1 RPRRVPRQI
10 TTRPGPV
17 PHRPARACGVAG
29 SARTDLIPPLFPAV
43 EVPMSAPTLDAAVH
57 IPFATYHDS
66 TTATL
71 PVMTGG
77 VVRSGVVL
85 GAAASGKSTL
95 LDTVAAQLP
104 GHGIQPWRVSA
115 REIGRAA

>member
-1 RPRRVPRQI
+1 SRPAVRARATVHPANGRALRGVSSDHPPRDQQNWRDPADQGRPRRVPRQI

-57 IPFATYHDS
+57 IPFATYPDS

-71 PVMTGG
+71 PVMT
-77 VVRSGVVL
+77 
-85 GAAASGKSTL
+85 
-95 LDTVAAQLP
+95 
-104 GHGIQPWRVSA
+104 
-115 REIGRAA
+115 